1 MCIIFLRFNFF
12 GLFLVDKSNPMRF
25 FFQVAFFFLVFSTF
39 LGLPGQCQPEDIRK
53 LVDTLASTSME
64 GRGYVD
70 GGLGKAADFIENQF
84 ISLGLTTAGKSYRQ
98 PFMHDVNVFDGAAML
113 FLNQQPLLAG
123 IDFVVTPGSRAVKG
137 GRNLKQMDSVRWIDT
152 EGRVVIEKVDKL
164 TWGVSGI
171 QDDYTV
177 FQVLKDK
184 FPADP
189 VSYLANLDARR
200 VKNFVS
206 ENLVGMVSG
215 TEIPDSFLVI
225 TAHYDHLGKLG
236 AAGNYSAV
244 FCGAND
250 NASGVALMLHLAKQ
264 IAAKPLRYSVIFI
277 AFAGEEAGLLGSAHF
292 VKNPLVKLKNIR
304 FLVNLDL
311 LGTGEEGIMVVN
323 ATEFPKEWKMLDDFN
338 RENRWLKQ
346 VGQRGKAANS
356 DHYWFT
362 EAGVPAFFIYTMG
375 GIKAYHDIYDLPET
389 LPLTKTEE
397 VGKMILRFFRGL
409 SSPL

>member
-1 MCIIFLRFNFF
+1 MGIIFSRFNFF
-12 GLFLVDKSNPMRF
+12 GLFLRDNSNPMRF
-25 FFQVAFFFLVFSTF
+25 FFQVAFFISGFSTF
-39 LGLPGQCQPEDIRK
+39 WASPGQCQPEDIRK
-53 LVDTLASTSME
+53 LVDTLASVSME

-84 ISLGLTTAGKSYRQ
+84 ISIGLKPGGKSYRQ
-98 PFMHDVNVFDGAAML
+98 AFKHDVNVFDGSAML
-113 FLNQQPLLAG
+113 FLNQQPLVAG
-123 IDFVVTPGSRAVKG
+123 TDFIVTPGSRAVKG
-137 GRNLKQMDSVRWIDT
+137 GRNLQQMDSVRWIDT
-152 EGRVVIEKVDKL
+152 EGRVVIEKVNKL

-189 VSYLANLDARR
+189 VSYLATLDARR

-206 ENLVGMVSG
+206 ENLVGMVKG
-215 TEIPDSFLVI
+215 TEMPDSFLVI
-225 TAHYDHLGKLG
+225 SAHYDHLGKLG
-236 AAGNYSAV
+236 TTANNSAV
-244 FCGAND
+244 FRGAND

-264 IAAKPLRYSVIFI
+264 IAAKPLRYSVVFI

-292 VKNPLVKLKNIR
+292 VKNPQVKLKNIR

-311 LGTGEEGIMVVN
+311 LGTGEDGIMVVN
-323 ATEFPKEWKMLDDFN
+323 ATEFPKEWKMLDELN
-338 RENRWLKQ
+338 KENEWLKQ

-397 VGKMILRFFRGL
+397 VGKLILKFFLGL

>member
-1 MCIIFLRFNFF
+1 
-12 GLFLVDKSNPMRF
+12 MRF
-25 FFQVAFFFLVFSTF
+25 FFSATLTFSFLLS
-39 LGLPGQCQPEDIRK
+39 LPGLPGQCQLADIRK
-53 LVDTLASTSME
+53 LVDTLASSSME

-70 GGLGKAADFIENQF
+70 GGLGKAADLIENQF
-84 ISLGLTTAGKSYRQ
+84 ESIGIVPVGKTYRQ
-98 PFMHDVNVFDGAAML
+98 PFKHDVNVFDGSAML
-113 FLNQQPLLAG
+113 FLNRQPLMAG
-123 IDFVVTPGSRAVKG
+123 IDFIVTPGSRTVKG
-137 GRNLKQMDSVRWIDT
+137 GRNLQKMDSVRWIDT
-152 EGRVVIEKVDKL
+152 EGRVVIEKVKKL

-177 FQVLKDK
+177 FQVLQER

-189 VSYLANLDARR
+189 ENYMANLDARR
-200 VKNFVS
+200 LKNFVS
-206 ENLVGMVSG
+206 ENLAGMVRG
-215 TEIPDSFLVI
+215 TEMPDSFLVL

-236 AAGNYSAV
+236 TITNNNAV
-244 FCGAND
+244 FRGAND
-250 NASGVALMLHLAKQ
+250 NASGVALMLYLAKQ

-292 VKNPLVKLKNIR
+292 VKNPMIKLNNIR

-311 LGTGEEGIMVVN
+311 LGTGEDGIMVVN
-323 ATEFPKEWKMLDDFN
+323 ATEFPKEWKILDDMN
-338 RENRWLKQ
+338 TQNGWLKQ

-397 VGKMILRFFRGL
+397 VGKLIMLFFETL
-409 SSPL
+409 SEGSQ